1 MKCKEFFYEQNDGSF
16 LYFFIA
22 LKDFVGYSFDSFL
35 GYEMLG
41 ERGSIIKA
49 IFLNPK
55 VIIGLVL
62 TYLTLTYEEGH
73 CFDVFYE
80 PTTYRNLA
88 IGSAIYICF
97 FGLVYT
103 EGMKKLDILETLK
116 SIVVTMAIIFLVWFV
131 SLSLVVNYQEGGN
144 SYSALLRRRFQQN
157 KTTNTDIVDA
167 LENADLE
174 SGKKYKVTPGE
185 NGNIVIEVLDN

>member
-1 MKCKEFFYEQNDGSF
+1 
-16 LYFFIA
+16 
-22 LKDFVGYSFDSFL
+22 
-35 GYEMLG
+35 MLG
-41 ERGSIIKA
+41 ERGSVIKA

-62 TYLTLTYEEGH
+62 TFLTLANEEGH

-88 IGSAIYICF
+88 IGSAIYICL

-103 EGMKKLDILETLK
+103 EGMRKLDVGETLK
-116 SIVVTMAIIFLVWFV
+116 SIVETMAIIFLVWFV

-144 SYSALLRRRFQQN
+144 SYSALLRKRYQQN
-157 KTTNTDIVDA
+157 QNREKNSADIDIDIDIVDK
-167 LENADLE
+167 LENAELE
-174 SGKKYKVTPGE
+174 SGKKYKVTPSE
-185 NGNIVIEVLDN
+185 DGNIVIEVLDN